1 MRFGNDPTPETGFS
15 VARATSEKCAA
26 LRMRRKIW
34 GHSRRVDRLSL
45 KFFGKERRTR
55 RSEFIDCDHH
65 RYIARA
71 WRRDRSEQQ
80 NSRAGISL
88 SLADEGF
95 GDPTVDAGGR
105 DKPGD
110 TPIPPAN

>member
-1 MRFGNDPTPETGFS
+1 MAG
-15 VARATSEKCAA
+15 ARYRGSAEESCASRVVLA
-26 LRMRRKIW
+26 QIRRKIW

-110 TPIPPAN
+110 TPIPPAT